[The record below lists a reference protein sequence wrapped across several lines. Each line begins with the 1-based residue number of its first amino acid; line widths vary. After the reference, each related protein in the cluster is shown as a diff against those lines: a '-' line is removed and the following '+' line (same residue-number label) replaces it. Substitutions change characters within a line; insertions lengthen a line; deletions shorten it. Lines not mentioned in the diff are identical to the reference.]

1 MMGCCVVERMD
12 KKEVMMR
19 VDAIEQQMQLLTE
32 HLGILKEQLAYLLEE
47 NQHMYLE
54 NHHLRDKV
62 ERLEAPAATPDG
74 EALTDVS
81 GTGQN
86 NLSTLYQ
93 EGFHICNLHYG
104 QVRKDGDCLF
114 CLSMLN
120 KH

>member
-1 MMGCCVVERMD
+1 MD

-32 HLGILKEQLAYLLEE
+32 HLDMLKEQLAYLLEE

-54 NHHLRDKV
+54 NHHLREKV
-62 ERLEAPAATPDG
+62 EQLAEVDTTNGDSQI
-74 EALTDVS
+74 ALS
-81 GTGQN
+81 GKGQN
-86 NLSTLYQ
+86 NLAALYQ